1 MKCEK
6 CGADIPEGVK
16 SCPKCN
22 PQEAVKPAADAAEKG
37 KDDTE
42 FDKQYSEMFEGGKKE
57 EPKYQIDEELRRKRE
72 ARYDSS
78 FSNMT
83 DDEKIKALEA
93 ARIARKEKR
102 ERKEQKK
109 ENGGFAF
116 LKSKGSAAKPEKTAK
131 ESGGPTETD
140 SAAEKPERSRAKY
153 KPSPKAGIIA
163 GCVIAVLVIAIVIAA
178 VNMATKVTTELPETA
193 TVYTKDNVLYSAY
206 DGKEIKLSDSFIA
219 SKYVEPVATEAPSD
233 TEDEDAEDT
242 EKAAE
247 PDFYPV
253 KEKELITN
261 TDDGAGVYFID
272 NADLNSNT
280 GALNYSK
287 NGVKNGTVKI
297 DDGVYYD
304 IAVSSDGTGVLYLKD
319 TDRYGAG
326 GTLEYWSSVTGA
338 AVELAKNVLPGH
350 YLFDLNANCVL
361 YINEYNGEYN
371 VGDLYLTSLT
381 KGEVTDTRKVDSD
394 VYDVYGANTSG
405 NAAVYSKGFNDETGC
420 FDLYLQKEDGEI
432 VSIVEG
438 SRCEPVLQSTADGM
452 YAGGTY
458 EDYYQSLY
466 YVSLLNGEKEKIS
479 GNLTEI
485 VGMSGDELA
494 VVFRKANAEGTAFD
508 YYYAHRDAAE
518 GQLLAENITVLDDE
532 EHKRVSQFEISD
544 DFTKAAYIEGYDVA
558 TESGALF
565 VVSIT
570 NGVVGSD
577 KKISDTAYSCDITP
591 DGQTVRFADSYDTTW
606 NLVTLNAYT
615 ADKNTVLAEE
625 VGAGAFTFDQNGSYI
640 VYAKNYSLETR
651 TGDVYCVNNDGKTR
665 EVVKDVSSYG
675 LKSNGYIVYY
685 NNQSGGSSFELFC
698 AREDGKR
705 EKSVDKDVTEVV
717 SY

>member
-6 CGADIPEGVK
+6 CGADIPEGAK
-16 SCPKCN
+16 SCPKCT
-22 PQEAVKPAADAAEKG
+22 PQGDVKSKADAAEASKN
-37 KDDTE
+37 DTE
-42 FDKQYSEMFEGGKKE
+42 FGKQYSKMFEGRAEE

-72 ARYDSS
+72 ARYDDS

-102 ERKEQKK
+102 ERKNRKK
-109 ENGGFAF
+109 DDGSFAF
-116 LKSKGSAAKPEKTAK
+116 LKSEKSADKPKRAAR
-131 ESGGPTETD
+131 ESGGLPETD
-140 SAAEKPERSRAKY
+140 GTKRRAKY
-153 KPSPKAGIIA
+153 KPSPKAGIIV
-163 GCVIAVLVIAIVIAA
+163 GCVIAVLVIAIVIVS
-178 VNMATKVTTELPETA
+178 VNMATKVTTGMPETA
-193 TVYTKDNVLYSAY
+193 TVYTKDNALYSAY
-206 DGKEIKLSDSFIA
+206 SGKEIKLSDSFIA
-219 SKYVEPVATEAPSD
+219 SEYSEPETSDEA
-233 TEDEDAEDT
+233 DET
-242 EKAAE
+242 AE

-280 GALNYSK
+280 GTLNYSK

-297 DDGVYYD
+297 AEDVYYA
-304 IAVSSDGTGVLYLKD
+304 ITVSSDGTGVLYLKGAD
-319 TDRYGAG
+319 KYGAG

-338 AVELAKNVLPGH
+338 AVELSENVLPGD
-350 YLFDLNANCVL
+350 YLFGQNTNSIL

-371 VGDLYLTSLT
+371 VGNLYISTLT
-381 KGEVTDTRKVDSD
+381 KGEVTDTQKVDSD
-394 VYDVYGANTSG
+394 VYDVYGTNTSG
-405 NAAVYSKGFNDETGC
+405 RAVVYSKNFNDENNC
-420 FDLYLQKEDGEI
+420 FDLYLLKEDGGI
-432 VSIVEG
+432 VSVVED
-438 SRCEPVLQSTADGM
+438 SRCEPVFQSTADGM

-458 EDYYQSLY
+458 ENYYQSLY
-466 YVSLLNGEKEKIS
+466 YVSLLNGEKEKLS

-485 VGMSGDELA
+485 IGMSVDELA

-508 YYYAHRDAAE
+508 YYYAHRDGTE
-518 GQLLAENITVLDDE
+518 GQLLAENVTVLDDE
-532 EHKRVSQFEISD
+532 DHKRVSQFEISD
-544 DFTKAAYIEGYDVA
+544 DFTRAAYIEGYDVA

-591 DGQTVRFADSYDTTW
+591 DGQTVRFADNYDTTW

-615 ADKNTVLAEE
+615 ADKNTVLAQE
-625 VGAGAFTFDQNGSYI
+625 VGAGAFTFDQNGNYI

-651 TGDVYCVNNDGKTR
+651 TGDVYCVSNAGKTR
-665 EVVKDVSSYG
+665 EVVKSVSSYG

-685 NNQSGGSSFELFC
+685 NNQGGSASFELFC

-705 EKSVDKDVTEVV
+705 EKSVDKDVSEVV